1 MVLRDILINNF
12 LRISKIP
19 RMSGNEKKISDFFV
33 DVAKNNNLYYYQDE
47 NYNVLIKKK
56 GNRVGDS
63 IAFQAHLDMVCAK
76 KTDSS
81 HNFMTDGI
89 EVVINDDEV
98 TAKDTSL
105 GADQGVGLAL
115 MLTLIE
121 DNTINHPDLE
131 FLFTVEEETTFKGAV
146 SFPYDKVSSKKMINL
161 DYCMDNAIIVA
172 AAGDVVNEYI
182 YEGSLSKKDLNSY
195 KLIVEGLD
203 GGNSGEN
210 IENSENNAINTLVNN
225 LLNKKV
231 YLKSING
238 GTFEND
244 IATSCEVILQTE
256 LDLLNDFNNSNI
268 EVELIENDESFS
280 IEDTDNIFNQIL
292 ELKSGYISKTAS
304 GNLGMI
310 KTNDNKVVMTYLYR
324 TTNEEELDN
333 FSNNKKDSFSINKLY
348 RDRIWKLDNNSVMF
362 KKYKETYQKLFQ
374 KKPVEAVAQ
383 GGLEIASIQKR
394 IAGLDIISIGA
405 NMKNIHTV
413 NEITYISSWEKLYN
427 IIISFLNLID
437 E

>member
-1 MVLRDILINNF
+1 MRDVLINNF

-76 KTDSS
+76 KNDSS

-98 TAKDTSL
+98 TAKATSL

-161 DYCMDNAIIVA
+161 DYCMDNAI
-172 AAGDVVNEYI
+172 
-182 YEGSLSKKDLNSY
+182 
-195 KLIVEGLD
+195 
-203 GGNSGEN
+203 
-210 IENSENNAINTLVNN
+210 
-225 LLNKKV
+225 V

-374 KKPVEAVAQ
+374 KNPVEVIAR

>member
-1 MVLRDILINNF
+1 MRDVLINNF

-76 KTDSS
+76 KNDSS

-292 ELKSGYISKTAS
+292 ELKSCYISKTAS

-374 KKPVEAVAQ
+374 KNPVEVIAQ

>member
-1 MVLRDILINNF
+1 MRDVLINNF

-76 KTDSS
+76 KNDSS

-172 AAGDVVNEYI
+172 AAGDIVNEYI
-182 YEGSLSKKDLNSY
+182 YEGSLSKKNLNSY

-324 TTNEEELDN
+324 TRNEEELDN

-374 KKPVEAVAQ
+374 KNPVEVIAQ

>member
-1 MVLRDILINNF
+1 
-12 LRISKIP
+12 
-19 RMSGNEKKISDFFV
+19 MSGNEKKISDFFV
-33 DVAKNNNLYYYQDE
+33 DVAKNNNLYYFQDE

-63 IAFQAHLDMVCAK
+63 IAFQAHLDMVCVK
-76 KTDSS
+76 KNDSS

-172 AAGDVVNEYI
+172 AAGDIVNDYI
-182 YEGSLSKKDLNSY
+182 YDGSLSKKDLNSY

-256 LDLLNDFNNSNI
+256 LDLLSDFNNSNI

-280 IEDTDNIFNQIL
+280 IEDTHIIFNQIL

-324 TTNEEELDN
+324 TTDEEELDN
-333 FSNNKKDSFSINKLY
+333 FSNYKKDCFSINRLY

-374 KKPVEAVAQ
+374 KNPVEVIAQ

-427 IIISFLNLID
+427 IIIRFLNLID

>member
-1 MVLRDILINNF
+1 MRDVLVNNF

-19 RMSGNEKKISDFFV
+19 RMSGNEKRISDFFV

-63 IAFQAHLDMVCAK
+63 IAFQAHLDMVCVK
-76 KTDSS
+76 KNDSS

-115 MLTLIE
+115 MLSLIE

-172 AAGDVVNEYI
+172 AAGDIVNEYI

-256 LDLLNDFNNSNI
+256 LDLLSDFNNSNI

-280 IEDTDNIFNQIL
+280 IEDTHNIFNQIL

-324 TTNEEELDN
+324 TTDEEELDN
-333 FSNNKKDSFSINKLY
+333 FSNNKKDCFSINRLY

-374 KKPVEAVAQ
+374 KNPVEVIAQ

-394 IAGLDIISIGA
+394 IEGLDIISIGA

>member
-1 MVLRDILINNF
+1 MRDVLINNF

-19 RMSGNEKKISDFFV
+19 RMSGNEKRISDFFV

-56 GNRVGDS
+56 GNRVGDT
-63 IAFQAHLDMVCAK
+63 IAFQAHLDMVCVK
-76 KTDSS
+76 KNDSS
-81 HNFMTDGI
+81 HNFLTDGI

-172 AAGDVVNEYI
+172 AAGDIVNEYI

-256 LDLLNDFNNSNI
+256 LDLLSDFNNSNI

-280 IEDTDNIFNQIL
+280 IEDTHNIFNQIL

-324 TTNEEELDN
+324 TTDEEELDN
-333 FSNNKKDSFSINKLY
+333 FSNNKKDCFSINRLY

-374 KKPVEAVAQ
+374 KNPVEVIAQ

>member
-1 MVLRDILINNF
+1 MRDVLINNF

-76 KTDSS
+76 KNDSS

-98 TAKDTSL
+98 RAKDTSL

-172 AAGDVVNEYI
+172 AAGDIVNEYI
-182 YEGSLSKKDLNSY
+182 YEGSLSKKNLNSY

-268 EVELIENDESFS
+268 KVELIENDESFS
-280 IEDTDNIFNQIL
+280 IEDTHNIFNQIL

-374 KKPVEAVAQ
+374 KNPVEVIAQ

>member
-1 MVLRDILINNF
+1 MRDVLINNF

-76 KTDSS
+76 KNDSS

-172 AAGDVVNEYI
+172 AAGDIVNEYI
-182 YEGSLSKKDLNSY
+182 YEGSLSKKNLNSY

-374 KKPVEAVAQ
+374 KNPVEVIAQ

-394 IAGLDIISIGA
+394 IEGLDIISIGA

>member
-1 MVLRDILINNF
+1 
-12 LRISKIP
+12 
-19 RMSGNEKKISDFFV
+19 MSGNEKKISDFFV

>member
-1 MVLRDILINNF
+1 MRDVLINNF

-76 KTDSS
+76 KNDSS

-98 TAKDTSL
+98 TAKATSL

-310 KTNDNKVVMTYLYR
+310 KTNANKVIMTYLYR
-324 TTNEEELDN
+324 TTNEEELNN

-374 KKPVEAVAQ
+374 KNPVEVIAR

>member
-1 MVLRDILINNF
+1 
-12 LRISKIP
+12 
-19 RMSGNEKKISDFFV
+19 
-33 DVAKNNNLYYYQDE
+33 
-47 NYNVLIKKK
+47 
-56 GNRVGDS
+56 
-63 IAFQAHLDMVCAK
+63 MVCVK
-76 KTDSS
+76 KNDSS

-374 KKPVEAVAQ
+374 KNPVEVIAQ

>member
-1 MVLRDILINNF
+1 MRDVLINNF

-19 RMSGNEKKISDFFV
+19 RMSGNEKRISDFFV

-63 IAFQAHLDMVCAK
+63 IAFQAHLDMVCVK
-76 KTDSS
+76 KNDSS
-81 HNFMTDGI
+81 HNFLTDGI

-256 LDLLNDFNNSNI
+256 LDLLSDFNNSNI

-280 IEDTDNIFNQIL
+280 IEDTHNIFNQIL

-324 TTNEEELDN
+324 TTDEEELDN
-333 FSNNKKDSFSINKLY
+333 FSNNKKDCFSINRLY

-362 KKYKETYQKLFQ
+362 KNYKETYQKLFQ
-374 KKPVEAVAQ
+374 KNPVEVIAQ

-394 IAGLDIISIGA
+394 IEGLDIISIGA